1 MPFLRPLARRA
12 AGPYELV
19 DSEAG
24 SLIASVVEAALDS
37 KSRRQGLLGRSALP
51 DRHALVLAPCN
62 AVHTVGMQF
71 PIDVLFV
78 SDDGRV
84 VKIVERLGAW
94 RIAGAIRASVTVEL
108 AAGMVRRT
116 RVSVGDRLAIQ
127 RAAGP
132 HARRSDPRRPR
143 SLCDTCGCSVT
154 RCLRACSP
162 RCI

>member
-1 MPFLRPLARRA
+1 MIPFLRPLVRPDDA
-12 AGPYELV
+12 PYELV
-19 DSEAG
+19 DGEAG
-24 SLIASVVEAALDS
+24 SLIATVVEAALDS
-37 KSRRQGLLGRSALP
+37 KSRRRGLLGRPTLA

-78 SDDGRV
+78 NRDGQV

-94 RIAGAIRASVTVEL
+94 RIAAAVRACVTVEL

-127 RAAGP
+127 RA
-132 HARRSDPRRPR
+132 PRAAL
-143 SLCDTCGCSVT
+143 STS
-154 RCLRACSP
+154 S
-162 RCI
+162 

>member
-1 MPFLRPLARRA
+1 MIPFLRPLVR
-12 AGPYELV
+12 GHEVPCELV
-19 DSEAG
+19 DGDAG
-24 SLIASVVEAALDS
+24 SLIAASVEAAFDS
-37 KSRRQGLLGRSALP
+37 RSRRRGLLGRAMLP

-78 SDDGRV
+78 DRAGRV

-94 RIAGAIRASVTVEL
+94 RMAAALGACVTVEL

-127 RAAGP
+127 RA
-132 HARRSDPRRPR
+132 PRAAFAATP
-143 SLCDTCGCSVT
+143 
-154 RCLRACSP
+154 
-162 RCI
+162 

>member
-1 MPFLRPLARRA
+1 MMPFLRPLIHRA
-12 AGPYELV
+12 AGSYELV

-24 SLIASVVEAALDS
+24 SLIANVVEAALDS
-37 KSRRQGLLGRSALP
+37 KSRRRGLLGRKALP

-78 SDDGRV
+78 SGDGRV
-84 VKIVERLGAW
+84 VKVVERLGAW

-116 RVSVGDRLAIQ
+116 RVSVGDRLTIQ
-127 RAAGP
+127 RAVGPLYPP
-132 HARRSDPRRPR
+132 HAEIGLEPAGILAVRPKP
-143 SLCDTCGCSVT
+143 G
-154 RCLRACSP
+154 LR
-162 RCI
+162 